1 MSDRPLDKH
10 ALIRT
15 LFNAGY
21 EQKDIARILKLTET
35 TVSKHVIK
43 GEMRK
48 KRVEWGINRQT
59 SEENALA
66 ALAHQ
71 TKIIRLISEKLGEKI
86 EEDLSV
92 DELGKLLISKG
103 EIDAVQKLFTTVK
116 GKELDWSA
124 MVQVLRN
131 FMAYI
136 KECDLELAQE
146 LVPHVD
152 EYINEKRRSM

>member
-1 MSDRPLDKH
+1 MLDKH
-10 ALIRT
+10 AAIRT
-15 LFNAGY
+15 LFNAGW
-21 EQKDIARILKLTET
+21 EQKDIARILKLTEV

-43 GEMRK
+43 GDMRK
-48 KRVEWGINRQT
+48 KRIEFGINKQT

-71 TKIIRLISEKLGEKI
+71 TKVIRLISEKLGEKVQD
-86 EEDLSV
+86 DLSV
-92 DELGKLLISKG
+92 EELSKLLISKG

-124 MVQVLRN
+124 MVQVIRN
-131 FMAYI
+131 LMAYI
-136 KECDLELAQE
+136 KETDLELAQE
-146 LVPHVD
+146 LIPHID